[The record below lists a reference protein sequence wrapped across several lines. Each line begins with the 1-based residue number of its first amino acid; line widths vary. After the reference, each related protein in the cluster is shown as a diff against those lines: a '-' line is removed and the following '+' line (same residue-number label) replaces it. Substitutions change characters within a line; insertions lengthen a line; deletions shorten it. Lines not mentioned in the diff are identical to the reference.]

1 MFYLEISQNFP
12 YKYGVASRKL
22 QTLIMND
29 QYDNRQIVSEVLYHK
44 NIHRNSFLLNI
55 REYNPDRKML
65 SLQFSTGNTIFV
77 WKILRNF

>member
-1 MFYLEISQNFP
+1 MINRFM
-12 YKYGVASRKL
+12 V
-22 QTLIMND
+22 IMND

-77 WKILRNF
+77 RKILRNF